1 MLVAFAS
8 HLHGRSGTPLT
19 EWNASHLVFALTCG
33 TAIEQPTIGT
43 LSPVPQAPR
52 IS

>member
-1 MLVAFAS
+1 MIGQSDTLLTEWKAS
-8 HLHGRSGTPLT
+8 HL
-19 EWNASHLVFALTCG
+19 AFALTCG

-52 IS
+52 VG